1 MLKSS
6 NIKFLVRCMLDTL
19 EVARSI
25 VNALE
30 EKKGENIVLMEIAEI
45 SSIADYFVICTGTSD
60 RMLDALADEVTKTA
74 KQKFQILSRVE
85 GAPGSGW
92 VVVDSGDVVVHLFST
107 EQRNYYRLEE
117 LWNQGKILVRLQ

>member
-1 MLKSS
+1 
-6 NIKFLVRCMLDTL
+6 MLDTL